1 MNMGKQRKGS
11 VVERGGRLYVRV
23 AYTDDLGRRRE
34 LMRRAQNKKHAREL
48 QKQLVKQLASAE
60 PGNQR
65 AELDAQKLT
74 FAKAA
79 AAYEAQRLIP
89 AQYVGDRKVAGLR
102 SLKTPKAYLKR
113 LVEHFGCARIRS
125 ITYSQVDEY
134 RLSLLAEKLTI
145 ASTNR
150 ILALLRAVF
159 NFCKREGWLT
169 KSPFEMGDPLISK
182 ADEVKRN
189 RTLSRDEEERLLL
202 TLSDDGPRGH
212 IRPLVVASLD
222 TGCRKSELLSLR
234 WGDIDIEGGVITL
247 QATNVK
253 TLKSRQVPISNRLKR
268 ELLRIQQDD
277 HEALVFDARNLR
289 RCWDK
294 ACELA
299 GLQDFRWHDMRG
311 TFCTR
316 LVESGMEISAVMKLS
331 GHTEIETIYEHY
343 LRLSDKTI
351 GKAADLLNQMHD
363 VAEGQVADEGTGY
376 IN

>member
-1 MNMGKQRKGS
+1 
-11 VVERGGRLYVRV
+11 
-23 AYTDDLGRRRE
+23 
-34 LMRRAQNKKHAREL
+34 
-48 QKQLVKQLASAE
+48 
-60 PGNQR
+60 
-65 AELDAQKLT
+65 
-74 FAKAA
+74 
-79 AAYEAQRLIP
+79 
-89 AQYVGDRKVAGLR
+89 
-102 SLKTPKAYLKR
+102 
-113 LVEHFGCARIRS
+113 
-125 ITYSQVDEY
+125 VDEY

-253 TLKSRQVPISNRLKR
+253 TLKSRQVPKLVCKMN
-268 ELLRIQQDD
+268 
-277 HEALVFDARNLR
+277 LVF
-289 RCWDK
+289 
-294 ACELA
+294 
-299 GLQDFRWHDMRG
+299 
-311 TFCTR
+311 
-316 LVESGMEISAVMKLS
+316 
-331 GHTEIETIYEHY
+331 
-343 LRLSDKTI
+343 
-351 GKAADLLNQMHD
+351 
-363 VAEGQVADEGTGY
+363 
-376 IN
+376 